1 MFSVDKKGKKSVKTA
16 HSLNPVPFVIYDP
29 QFSGEYCLADFRKKG
44 LANIAATVL
53 NLLGFEKPDDY
64 DPSLIE
70 MTQR

>member
-29 QFSGEYCLADFRKKG
+29 QFSGEYRLADLRKKG

-70 MTQR
+70 MTKV